1 MKAMSL
7 ELVKGTV
14 DEVEELVHVDWILPR
29 YLTRE
34 HLGIMVSKLGEWS
47 EKMDLVT
54 RLVEDA
60 SVELLHN

>member
-29 YLTRE
+29 YLSKD
-34 HLGIMVSKLGEWS
+34 HLKIMVDKLGEWS
-47 EKMDLVT
+47 EKMEHVT

-60 SVELLHN
+60 SVELMHN